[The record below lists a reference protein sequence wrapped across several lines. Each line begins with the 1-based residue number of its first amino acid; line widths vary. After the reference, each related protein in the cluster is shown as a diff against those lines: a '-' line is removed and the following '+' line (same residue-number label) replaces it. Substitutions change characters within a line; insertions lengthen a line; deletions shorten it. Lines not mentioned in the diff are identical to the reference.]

1 MSFHGKYATLRPA
14 LDDGVCRRPTKRTMH
29 RVLQGAGLV
38 AKQVASHLSE
48 EAARGKLVTPIRWEG
63 VIQEAEAAAAAAA
76 TWQLPSTRGAS
87 APSSMDGS
95 ASSATHNIVERIR
108 TTSPLPEKLSEASP
122 PPSQSSP
129 SLPSKTDVHTDL
141 PSLPPRME
149 DASSWQP
156 AQSIISASEPA
167 EPPPGSA
174 AASAEQRPTK
184 AVPTM
189 AVTRAVHFGGLGLGL
204 AAGAAASAV
213 RRAIRGEPLDRSL
226 LATDANVER
235 LASTLCR
242 LRGAALKVGQMLSF
256 NDADVLP
263 PALRVAM
270 ERVRDGAD
278 WMPARQLEET
288 LRSELGDG
296 WRSQLVSFEPIP
308 IASASIGQVHRAVLE
323 DGRTVA
329 IKVQYPGVAD
339 SIRSDLWSMKQLIYY
354 TGLVPPGLFLDRILE
369 VAQRELLQECDYV
382 NEASATRRFK
392 RLMAPYPEFAVP
404 AVVQSLSSQRVLTT
418 EWMEGSSIDRAAKG
432 TMTSSER
439 DRVGSRLLWL
449 SLTELFTFRFMQTD
463 PNWSNF
469 LYAPRTRQL
478 SLIDF
483 GACQSY
489 DPKFVDSYL
498 RLVMACADGASGAPG
513 AREAILHHSHE
524 LGFLTGKEGRTM
536 LDAQYDAAV
545 LVGSPFARDVQPFDF
560 GKQDISKRIAK
571 DVATMIKERLT
582 PPREEIYTLHR
593 RLNGCFQLAA
603 RVGARIDAREILLSV
618 HGAHQWHVDAP
629 VLVESGAHE

>member
-1 MSFHGKYATLRPA
+1 
-14 LDDGVCRRPTKRTMH
+14 MH

-38 AKQVASHLSE
+38 AKQVALHLSE
-48 EAARGKLVTPIRWEG
+48 EAARGKLVAPIRWEG
-63 VIQEAEAAAAAAA
+63 VIQQAEAAAAAAA
-76 TWQLPSTRGAS
+76 TWRLPSTRGAF

-95 ASSATHNIVERIR
+95 ASSSTHNTVERIR
-108 TTSPLPEKLSEASP
+108 STSPLPEKLSEASP

-129 SLPSKTDVHTDL
+129 SLTDIQTEL
-141 PSLPPRME
+141 PSSPPPSTE

-156 AQSIISASEPA
+156 AQSIISAPEPV

-296 WRSQLVSFEPIP
+296 WRSQLVSFEPTP

-382 NEASATRRFK
+382 NEATATRRFK

-418 EWMEGSSIDRAAKG
+418 EWMEGLSIDRAAKG
-432 TMTSSER
+432 TMTSAER

-489 DPKFVDSYL
+489 DPQFVDSYL
-498 RLVMACADGASGAPG
+498 RLVMACAEGASGAPG

-545 LVGSPFARDVQPFDF
+545 LVGSPFARDAQPFDF

-629 VLVESGAHE
+629 VESGAA